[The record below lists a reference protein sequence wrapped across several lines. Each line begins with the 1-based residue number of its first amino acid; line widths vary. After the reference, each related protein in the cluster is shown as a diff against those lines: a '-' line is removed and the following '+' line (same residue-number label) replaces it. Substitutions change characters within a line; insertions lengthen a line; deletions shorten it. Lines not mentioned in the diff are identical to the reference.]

1 MELIEK
7 TWFTHA
13 TWLAENDQFNAAQK
27 AFIQANKPVEAIKV
41 LKTLTNNAI
50 QEFRFLD
57 ASSYFYKISQN
68 SLKESDFKNFEENQ
82 KLALIYYLYDII
94 YEYSFQPFMTHEC
107 DDNVLFHAA
116 RWLWFELEADT
127 NKNYEN
133 IDYVAVLYTLS
144 QKATQLG
151 AYKVARLAHD
161 KLRTLKLPG
170 KLRNRIE
177 QDGLLLFS
185 KPFNDCSE
193 LSIDCPRCDASNQIF
208 PIQMSNLAQRSY
220 GKYSRSNQA
229 NSFGNDS
236 ENNNFDMVSNSF
248 YKTLGFCQSCGQVF
262 IISLASFEVLPVVEF
277 YLDPE
282 LETLSESEVRTII
295 GSSVTNQNNSNTL
308 ATTESN
314 STIKAADSNATITA
328 SNLSVDRL
336 TLTDMTE
343 MQDLNSNSNV
353 LNLQKS
359 QNSLQTT
366 NLNLDNPE
374 DDLFT
379 NLLNRSLCSADSFT
393 PVVVDRV
400 VLSSLK
406 PHEVL
411 ISKCLNR
418 ETRYFKN
425 LIPEIPLAVFDNCL
439 FGGLASKS
447 DVEVL
452 NIFTNRPCPFFN

>member
-1 MELIEK
+1 MFALCIEFLEKANQHSELVNILCKKLDWARAHQVAENCQNMELIEK
-7 TWFTHA
+7 TWFKHA

-41 LKTLTNNAI
+41 LKTLTKNAI

-107 DDNVLFHAA
+107 DENVLFHAA

-220 GKYSRSNQA
+220 GKYSRSNQ
-229 NSFGNDS
+229 GNNNNFSADS
-236 ENNNFDMVSNSF
+236 ENFDMVSNSF

-262 IISLASFEVLPVVEF
+262 IMSLASFEVLPVVEF

-295 GSSVTNQNNSNTL
+295 GSSVTNHQNNSNTL

-314 STIKAADSNATITA
+314 STVKPADSNATIA
-328 SNLSVDRL
+328 ASSNLSVDRL
-336 TLTDMTE
+336 TLTDITE
-343 MQDLNSNSNV
+343 TQDLNSNV

-359 QNSLQTT
+359 QNSL
-366 NLNLDNPE
+366 
-374 DDLFT
+374 
-379 NLLNRSLCSADSFT
+379 
-393 PVVVDRV
+393 
-400 VLSSLK
+400 
-406 PHEVL
+406 H
-411 ISKCLNR
+411 
-418 ETRYFKN
+418 
-425 LIPEIPLAVFDNCL
+425 
-439 FGGLASKS
+439 GGLYKMS
-447 DVEVL
+447 
-452 NIFTNRPCPFFN
+452 